1 MLDFIRKDNEILKW
15 GSQGSNIETLKKG
28 LLKTDRKTGGITV
41 KAKMILTAAV
51 LAALAGGYQ
60 GFAEDAGDAK
70 YVDVSGTEMQLTDA
84 DLAKE
89 DYDLSIKN
97 SYYTGTT
104 PDAALTVTEDPNTAT
119 SGGVVLAD
127 GTHSN
132 KTFRNLNSFTVQ
144 QTDSEKFYKRSSS
157 GVIVGSSG
165 GTITFDHVKNI
176 NLGSADN
183 VLNNGD
189 MGPVIHGF
197 SGSVSI
203 SGADNLNIY
212 ADRDGITGQQSNASK
227 TEGSV
232 NISAQNI
239 MMQIGG
245 TGVSSAVYA
254 DKDHVNMNATTSV
267 VLNAADSISIKNT
280 GALGTVAQIADNYG
294 STIGAGNATLTIHAG
309 NDINLI
315 GTEPASWGVIISR
328 SGAGRS
334 ELEIKSDNGDV
345 NIEGGE
351 YGLRASASNGE
362 SSPIAGLISG
372 KTVTVKGTTG
382 SSTPDNGIG
391 AGILLSGAKGT
402 AEIDGEEINGL
413 TLRGDTINVSG
424 TTALYAKNGSVLN
437 LQGTGSSSVIN
448 LTSTAEN
455 GNAINAAGGSQITI
469 GDAAHTADVNING
482 YIKVTGT
489 GSQLTFAGNTT
500 VHVNSQYLTN
510 ENHYFITTD
519 KTQPVNGIAML
530 DEPQQAVVFEE
541 GAKLDIGNVA
551 AGTTLYFSDDQA
563 VSQEAAQAI
572 KTDNVLQEFKLEGG
586 KLVAVAVSKEDAAQ
600 LLGGSLLTNVALAA
614 TGDEKYADVK
624 ALVDGDNAKEA
635 LDSAAGLAA
644 MANTAHGTYTM
655 NGIFSDAVSGHLM
668 NRQDQDVWA
677 YGFHSKE
684 NVNGL
689 SFGADYDAQ
698 YNGIAAGAD
707 FYKKGGTTAG
717 LALIYADS
725 NVSGSNGFATTK
737 NDADYYGVSL
747 YSRFDRGSYALLG
760 DISYMKGDHDVTQ
773 MNKGQIIT
781 ASPDSDSISVGVKAV
796 KDYAAGENGTLT
808 PYVGLRY
815 LRLSTDDFTASNGLR
830 YEGDDQDLVIVPV
843 GVNYTAAISHGKWSV
858 RPYAGIGY
866 VWTAGD
872 RSADQTVMVGG
883 VADSFSYDT
892 ADSGSFIA
900 RAGVT
905 TDCGD
910 MSYGI
915 GYSWQKGDSVSNNAW
930 TLSASYHF

>member
-1 MLDFIRKDNEILKW
+1 MMKSKIIL
-15 GSQGSNIETLKKG
+15 
-28 LLKTDRKTGGITV
+28 
-41 KAKMILTAAV
+41 AAAV
-51 LAALAGGYQ
+51 LAAMAGGYQ

-84 DLAKE
+84 DLAK
-89 DYDLSIKN
+89 DDLPIKN

-127 GTHSN
+127 MAHSN
-132 KTFRNLNSFTVQ
+132 KTFQNLNSFTVKQ
-144 QTDSEKFYKRSSS
+144 NDSEKFHTRSGS

-165 GTITFDHVKNI
+165 GTITFDNVKNI
-176 NLGSADN
+176 TLGSADN
-183 VLNNGD
+183 VLNNK
-189 MGPVIHGF
+189 GPAIHGF

-203 SGADNLNIY
+203 SGAGNLNIY
-212 ADRDGITGQQSNASK
+212 ADGDGITGQQSNASK

-239 MMQIGG
+239 IMKIKG

-254 DKDHVNMNATTSV
+254 DENHVNMDATTSV
-267 VLNAADSISIKNT
+267 VLNAANSISVTNT
-280 GALGTVAQIADNYG
+280 GALGTVAQIADNYVDDKG
-294 STIGAGNATLTIHAG
+294 ILHKSTGGNAALTIHAE
-309 NDINLI
+309 NNINLI

-328 SGAGRS
+328 VSAGRS
-334 ELEIKSDNGDV
+334 ELDIKSDNGDV

-382 SSTPDNGIG
+382 ANASDDTIG
-391 AGILLSGAKGT
+391 AGIFLSGAKGT
-402 AEIDGEEINGL
+402 AEIEGEKINGL
-413 TLRGDTINVSG
+413 TLRGDTIDVSG
-424 TTALYAKNGSVLN
+424 TTALYAKNGGVLN

-448 LTSTAEN
+448 LTSTAGN
-455 GNAINAAGGSQITI
+455 GNAINAAGGSQVTL
-469 GDAAHTADVNING
+469 GDGTHKTDVNING
-482 YIKVTGT
+482 YINVTGEN
-489 GSQLTFAGNTT
+489 SRLTFAEDTT
-500 VHVNSQYLTN
+500 THVDSKYLTN
-510 ENHYFITTD
+510 ENQSFITTKGTGKVTFAD
-519 KTQPVNGIAML
+519 
-530 DEPQQAVVFEE
+530 

-551 AGTTLYFSDDQA
+551 AGATLNLINDGGNLEGFTDDT
-563 VSQEAAQAI
+563 I
-572 KTDNVLQEFKLEGG
+572 KTDNVLQEFKLEDG
-586 KLVAVAVSKEDAAQ
+586 KLVASTVSKEEAAQ
-600 LLGGSLLTNVALAA
+600 LLGGSVLTNVALAA

-635 LDSAAGLAA
+635 LNSAAGLAA

-698 YNGIAAGAD
+698 YNGIAAGVD
-707 FYKKGGTTAG
+707 FYRKGGTTAG

-737 NDADYYGVSL
+737 NDVDYYGVSL

-843 GVNYTAAISHGKWSV
+843 GVNYTASISHGKWSV

-872 RSADQTVMVGG
+872 RSADQTVMLGTA
-883 VADSFSYDT
+883 ADSFSYDT